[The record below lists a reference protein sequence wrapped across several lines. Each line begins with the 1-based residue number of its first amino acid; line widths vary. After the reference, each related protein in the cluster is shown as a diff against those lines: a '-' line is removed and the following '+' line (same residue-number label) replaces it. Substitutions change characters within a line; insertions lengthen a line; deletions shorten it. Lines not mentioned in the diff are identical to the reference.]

1 MDKPILFYEVRVHQ
15 NRITGGPVYVPAIV
29 EREEAVPLETVIER
43 AIDRG
48 LIAGIKPSAAKQ
60 IADAIAQQM
69 YEEFRAGRGV
79 KFGNYFYA
87 RLYLDGT
94 SDSDGKLTSANSINV
109 RFVNGTGFKLTM
121 DMFSFSNVN
130 GGDIPGTDFLI
141 SEADG
146 AERGVLIPNE
156 NVILNGVNLWRDG
169 DAGTKVGFYGIDPAG
184 KRAAVVGRSLVIGRP
199 VGQLLLHADATVTLC
214 HSRTPELPAVC
225 READILI
232 VAVGRAGMI
241 GAEHTR
247 PGQVILDVGVNS
259 VEGKLC
265 GDVRTEEAEET
276 AAAVSPVPGGIGAVT
291 PSVLMAHLVEAA
303 ERAAR

>member
-69 YEEFRAGRGV
+69 YEEFRNGRGV
-79 KFGNYFYA
+79 KVGNYCYA
-87 RLYLDGT
+87 RRYLDGT
-94 SDSDGKLTSANSINV
+94 SDSDGKLTRANSINV
-109 RFVNGTGFKLTM
+109 RFVNGAGFKLTM

-146 AERGVLIPNE
+146 AERGILLPAKP
-156 NVILNGVNLWRDG
+156 VILNGVNLFKEG
-169 DAGTKVGFYGIDPAG
+169 DAGTKVGFYEIDPVTGDIADTATAEITAFETKGPNALKFAWPSALAQGAAYMAVPSRSADGERWFTGTG
-184 KRAAVVGRSLVIGRP
+184 KT
-199 VGQLLLHADATVTLC
+199 ATVK
-214 HSRTPELPAVC
+214 
-225 READILI
+225 EA
-232 VAVGRAGMI
+232 
-241 GAEHTR
+241 
-247 PGQVILDVGVNS
+247 
-259 VEGKLC
+259 
-265 GDVRTEEAEET
+265 
-276 AAAVSPVPGGIGAVT
+276 
-291 PSVLMAHLVEAA
+291 
-303 ERAAR
+303 

>member
-69 YEEFRAGRGV
+69 YEEFKAGRGV
-79 KFGNYFYA
+79 KFGSYFYA

-94 SDSDGKLTSANSINV
+94 SDANGRLTGANSINV
-109 RFVNGTGFKLTM
+109 RFVNGSGFKLTM

-146 AERGVLIPNE
+146 AERGLLIPDE
-156 NVILNGVNLWRDG
+156 NVILNGVNLSKEG
-169 DAGTKVGFYGIDPAG
+169 DAGTKVSFFWIDPETG
-184 KRAAVVGRSLVIGRP
+184 EVDDEPTAVVTNFATKGPNALKFAWVSALVQGASYMAVPARSADGERWFTGTGR
-199 VGQLLLHADATVTLC
+199 
-214 HSRTPELPAVC
+214 
-225 READILI
+225 
-232 VAVGRAGMI
+232 
-241 GAEHTR
+241 
-247 PGQVILDVGVNS
+247 
-259 VEGKLC
+259 
-265 GDVRTEEAEET
+265 
-276 AAAVSPVPGGIGAVT
+276 AAAVKEG
-291 PSVLMAHLVEAA
+291 
-303 ERAAR
+303 

>member
-1 MDKPILFYEVRVHQ
+1 MDKPILFYDVRVQ
-15 NRITGGPVYVPAIV
+15 TSRVTGGTLYLPAIV
-29 EREEAVPLETVIER
+29 EREEAVPLDVIIER

-94 SDSDGKLTSANSINV
+94 SDSDGKLTSANGINV
-109 RFVNGTGFKLTM
+109 RFANGTGFRLTM

-146 AERGVLIPNE
+146 AERGSGSGRNRQHRVCT
-156 NVILNGVNLWRDG
+156 VGILCHASGRGKRVKRDLRLTRQRDG
-169 DAGTKVGFYGIDPAG
+169 TGNRKNRRICA
-184 KRAAVVGRSLVIGRP
+184 RRGRS
-199 VGQLLLHADATVTLC
+199 
-214 HSRTPELPAVC
+214 
-225 READILI
+225 
-232 VAVGRAGMI
+232 
-241 GAEHTR
+241 
-247 PGQVILDVGVNS
+247 
-259 VEGKLC
+259 K
-265 GDVRTEEAEET
+265 
-276 AAAVSPVPGGIGAVT
+276 
-291 PSVLMAHLVEAA
+291 A
-303 ERAAR
+303 ERCTIFQRQ

>member
-1 MDKPILFYEVRVHQ
+1 MDKPVLFYEVRVHQ

-29 EREEAVPLETVIER
+29 EREDAVPLDEIIRR

-69 YEEFRAGRGV
+69 YEEFKAGRGV

-94 SDSDGKLTSANSINV
+94 SDSDGKLTSANSVNV
-109 RFVNGTGFKLTM
+109 RFVNGAGFKLTM

-146 AERGVLIPNE
+146 AERGILIPGE
-156 NVILNGVNLWRDG
+156 NAILNGVNLWREG
-169 DAGTKVGFYGIDPAG
+169 DAGTKVGFFGIDPVTGEVADEPTAEVTEFATKGPNALKFAWPSALVQGASYMAVPSRSADGERWFTGTG
-184 KRAAVVGRSLVIGRP
+184 K
-199 VGQLLLHADATVTLC
+199 
-214 HSRTPELPAVC
+214 
-225 READILI
+225 
-232 VAVGRAGMI
+232 
-241 GAEHTR
+241 
-247 PGQVILDVGVNS
+247 
-259 VEGKLC
+259 
-265 GDVRTEEAEET
+265 
-276 AAAVSPVPGGIGAVT
+276 AVT
-291 PSVLMAHLVEAA
+291 VKEG
-303 ERAAR
+303 

>member
-1 MDKPILFYEVRVHQ
+1 MDKPILFYDVRVQ
-15 NRITGGPVYVPAIV
+15 TSRVTGGTLYLPAIV
-29 EREEAVPLETVIER
+29 EREEAVPLDVIIER

-109 RFVNGTGFKLTM
+109 RFVNGSGFKLTM

-146 AERGVLIPNE
+146 AERGILIPSE

-169 DAGTKVGFYGIDPAG
+169 DAGTKVGFYAIDSVTGEVADEPTAEVANFETKGPNALKFAWPSALAQGASYMAMPSRSADGERWYTGTG
-184 KRAAVVGRSLVIGRP
+184 K
-199 VGQLLLHADATVTLC
+199 T
-214 HSRTPELPAVC
+214 
-225 READILI
+225 
-232 VAVGRAGMI
+232 VAVK
-241 GAEHTR
+241 
-247 PGQVILDVGVNS
+247 
-259 VEGKLC
+259 EG
-265 GDVRTEEAEET
+265 
-276 AAAVSPVPGGIGAVT
+276 
-291 PSVLMAHLVEAA
+291 
-303 ERAAR
+303 

>member
-1 MDKPILFYEVRVHQ
+1 MDKPILFYDVRVQ
-15 NRITGGPVYVPAIV
+15 TSRVTGGTLYLPAIV
-29 EREEAVPLETVIER
+29 EREEAVPLDVIIER

-69 YEEFRAGRGV
+69 YEEFKQGRGV

-94 SDSDGKLTSANSINV
+94 SDADGKLTSANSINV
-109 RFVNGTGFKLTM
+109 RFVNGTGFRLTM

-146 AERGVLIPNE
+146 AERGILILGE

-169 DAGTKVGFYGIDPAG
+169 DAGTKVGFFGIDPVTGEVSDEPTAEVANFETKGPNALKFAWPSALAQGASYMAVPSRSADGERWFTGTG
-184 KRAAVVGRSLVIGRP
+184 K
-199 VGQLLLHADATVTLC
+199 
-214 HSRTPELPAVC
+214 
-225 READILI
+225 
-232 VAVGRAGMI
+232 
-241 GAEHTR
+241 
-247 PGQVILDVGVNS
+247 
-259 VEGKLC
+259 
-265 GDVRTEEAEET
+265 
-276 AAAVSPVPGGIGAVT
+276 AVT
-291 PSVLMAHLVEAA
+291 VKEG
-303 ERAAR
+303 

>member
-94 SDSDGKLTSANSINV
+94 SDSDGKLTGANGINV
-109 RFVNGTGFKLTM
+109 RFANGTGFRLTM

-146 AERGVLIPNE
+146 AERGILLPAKP
-156 NVILNGVNLWRDG
+156 VILNGVNLFKEG
-169 DAGTKVGFYGIDPAG
+169 DAGTKVGFYEIDPVTGDIADTATAEITAFETKGPNALKFAWPSALAQGAAYMAVPSRSADGERWYTGTG
-184 KRAAVVGRSLVIGRP
+184 KT
-199 VGQLLLHADATVTLC
+199 ATVK
-214 HSRTPELPAVC
+214 
-225 READILI
+225 
-232 VAVGRAGMI
+232 
-241 GAEHTR
+241 
-247 PGQVILDVGVNS
+247 
-259 VEGKLC
+259 EG
-265 GDVRTEEAEET
+265 
-276 AAAVSPVPGGIGAVT
+276 
-291 PSVLMAHLVEAA
+291 
-303 ERAAR
+303 

>member
-1 MDKPILFYEVRVHQ
+1 MDKPILFYDVRVQ
-15 NRITGGPVYVPAIV
+15 TSRVTGGTLYLPAIV
-29 EREEAVPLETVIER
+29 EREEAVPLDVIIER

-69 YEEFRAGRGV
+69 YEEFRNGRGV

-94 SDSDGKLTSANSINV
+94 SDSDGKLTSANGINV
-109 RFVNGTGFKLTM
+109 RFANGTGFRLTM

-146 AERGVLIPNE
+146 AERGILIPSE

-169 DAGTKVGFYGIDPAG
+169 DAGTKVGFYAIDSVTGEVADEPTAEVTNFETKGPNALKFAWPSALAQGASYMAMPSRSADGERWYTGTG
-184 KRAAVVGRSLVIGRP
+184 K
-199 VGQLLLHADATVTLC
+199 TVT
-214 HSRTPELPAVC
+214 VK
-225 READILI
+225 
-232 VAVGRAGMI
+232 
-241 GAEHTR
+241 
-247 PGQVILDVGVNS
+247 
-259 VEGKLC
+259 EG
-265 GDVRTEEAEET
+265 
-276 AAAVSPVPGGIGAVT
+276 
-291 PSVLMAHLVEAA
+291 
-303 ERAAR
+303 

>member
-1 MDKPILFYEVRVHQ
+1 MDKPILFYDVRVQ
-15 NRITGGPVYVPAIV
+15 TSRVTGGTLYLPAIV

-69 YEEFRAGRGV
+69 YEEFKAGRGV

-146 AERGVLIPNE
+146 AERGLLLPDE

-169 DAGTKVGFYGIDPAG
+169 DAGTKVGFYGIDPVTGEISGDPAAEVTSFETKGPNALKFAWPSALAQGTSYMAVPSRSADGERWFTGTG
-184 KRAAVVGRSLVIGRP
+184 K
-199 VGQLLLHADATVTLC
+199 TVT
-214 HSRTPELPAVC
+214 VK
-225 READILI
+225 
-232 VAVGRAGMI
+232 
-241 GAEHTR
+241 
-247 PGQVILDVGVNS
+247 
-259 VEGKLC
+259 EG
-265 GDVRTEEAEET
+265 
-276 AAAVSPVPGGIGAVT
+276 
-291 PSVLMAHLVEAA
+291 
-303 ERAAR
+303 

>member
-69 YEEFRAGRGV
+69 YEEFKAGRGV

-94 SDSDGKLTSANSINV
+94 SDSDGKLTSANGINV
-109 RFVNGTGFKLTM
+109 RFANGTGFKLTM

-146 AERGVLIPNE
+146 AERGILIPDA

-169 DAGTKVGFYGIDPAG
+169 DAGTKVGFYEIDPVTGDIADTATAEITAFETKGPNALKFAWPSALAQGAAYMAVPSRSADGERWFTGTG
-184 KRAAVVGRSLVIGRP
+184 KTAAVK
-199 VGQLLLHADATVTLC
+199 
-214 HSRTPELPAVC
+214 
-225 READILI
+225 EA
-232 VAVGRAGMI
+232 
-241 GAEHTR
+241 
-247 PGQVILDVGVNS
+247 
-259 VEGKLC
+259 
-265 GDVRTEEAEET
+265 
-276 AAAVSPVPGGIGAVT
+276 
-291 PSVLMAHLVEAA
+291 
-303 ERAAR
+303 

>member
-146 AERGVLIPNE
+146 AERGILLPAKP
-156 NVILNGVNLWRDG
+156 VILNGVNLFKEG
-169 DAGTKVGFYGIDPAG
+169 DAGTKVGFYGIDPVTGDIADTATAEITAFETKGPNALKFAWPSALAQGAAYMAVPSRSADGERWFTGTG
-184 KRAAVVGRSLVIGRP
+184 KT
-199 VGQLLLHADATVTLC
+199 ATVK
-214 HSRTPELPAVC
+214 
-225 READILI
+225 
-232 VAVGRAGMI
+232 
-241 GAEHTR
+241 
-247 PGQVILDVGVNS
+247 
-259 VEGKLC
+259 EG
-265 GDVRTEEAEET
+265 
-276 AAAVSPVPGGIGAVT
+276 
-291 PSVLMAHLVEAA
+291 
-303 ERAAR
+303 

>member
-29 EREEAVPLETVIER
+29 EREEAVPLDVIIER

-69 YEEFRAGRGV
+69 YEEFKAGRGV

-94 SDSDGKLTSANSINV
+94 SDSDGKLTGANSINV
-109 RFVNGTGFKLTM
+109 RFVNGAGFKLTM

-146 AERGVLIPNE
+146 AERGILLPAKP
-156 NVILNGVNLWRDG
+156 VILNGVNLFKEG
-169 DAGTKVGFYGIDPAG
+169 DAGTKVGFYEIDPVTGDIADTATAEITAFETKGPNALKFAWPSALAQGAAYMAVPSRSADGERWFTGTG
-184 KRAAVVGRSLVIGRP
+184 KT
-199 VGQLLLHADATVTLC
+199 ATVK
-214 HSRTPELPAVC
+214 
-225 READILI
+225 
-232 VAVGRAGMI
+232 
-241 GAEHTR
+241 
-247 PGQVILDVGVNS
+247 
-259 VEGKLC
+259 EG
-265 GDVRTEEAEET
+265 
-276 AAAVSPVPGGIGAVT
+276 
-291 PSVLMAHLVEAA
+291 
-303 ERAAR
+303 

>member
-1 MDKPILFYEVRVHQ
+1 MDKPILFYDVRVQ
-15 NRITGGPVYVPAIV
+15 TSRVTGGTLYLPAIV

-69 YEEFRAGRGV
+69 YEEFKAGRGV

-94 SDSDGKLTSANSINV
+94 SDSDGKLTSANSVNV
-109 RFVNGTGFKLTM
+109 RFVNGAGFKLTM

-146 AERGVLIPNE
+146 AERGILLPAKP
-156 NVILNGVNLWRDG
+156 VILTGVNLFKEG
-169 DAGTKVGFYGIDPAG
+169 DAGTKVGFYEIDPVTGDIADTATAEITAFETKGPNALKFAWPSALAQGAAYMAVPSRSADGERWFTGTG
-184 KRAAVVGRSLVIGRP
+184 K
-199 VGQLLLHADATVTLC
+199 TVT
-214 HSRTPELPAVC
+214 VK
-225 READILI
+225 
-232 VAVGRAGMI
+232 
-241 GAEHTR
+241 
-247 PGQVILDVGVNS
+247 
-259 VEGKLC
+259 EG
-265 GDVRTEEAEET
+265 
-276 AAAVSPVPGGIGAVT
+276 
-291 PSVLMAHLVEAA
+291 
-303 ERAAR
+303 

>member
-1 MDKPILFYEVRVHQ
+1 MDKPILFYEVRVHR

-94 SDSDGKLTSANSINV
+94 SDADGKLTGANSINV

-146 AERGVLIPNE
+146 AERGVLIPGE
-156 NVILNGVNLWRDG
+156 NVILNGVNLCKDG
-169 DAGTKVGFYGIDPAG
+169 DAGTKVVFYGIDAETGEVSDEPTAEVTNFETKGPNALKFAWPSALVQGASYMAAPSRSADGERWYTGTG
-184 KRAAVVGRSLVIGRP
+184 K
-199 VGQLLLHADATVTLC
+199 T
-214 HSRTPELPAVC
+214 
-225 READILI
+225 
-232 VAVGRAGMI
+232 VAV
-241 GAEHTR
+241 
-247 PGQVILDVGVNS
+247 
-259 VEGKLC
+259 K
-265 GDVRTEEAEET
+265 EA
-276 AAAVSPVPGGIGAVT
+276 
-291 PSVLMAHLVEAA
+291 
-303 ERAAR
+303 

>member
-94 SDSDGKLTSANSINV
+94 SDSDGKLTSANGINV
-109 RFVNGTGFKLTM
+109 RFANGTGFRLTM

-146 AERGVLIPNE
+146 AERGILLPAKP
-156 NVILNGVNLWRDG
+156 VILNGVNLFKEG
-169 DAGTKVGFYGIDPAG
+169 DAGTKVGFYGIDPVTGDIADTATAEITAFETKGPNALKFAWPSALAQGAAYMAVPSRSADGERWYTGTG
-184 KRAAVVGRSLVIGRP
+184 K
-199 VGQLLLHADATVTLC
+199 T
-214 HSRTPELPAVC
+214 
-225 READILI
+225 
-232 VAVGRAGMI
+232 VAVK
-241 GAEHTR
+241 
-247 PGQVILDVGVNS
+247 
-259 VEGKLC
+259 EG
-265 GDVRTEEAEET
+265 
-276 AAAVSPVPGGIGAVT
+276 
-291 PSVLMAHLVEAA
+291 
-303 ERAAR
+303 

>member
-94 SDSDGKLTSANSINV
+94 SDSDGKLTGANSINV
-109 RFVNGTGFKLTM
+109 RFVNGSGFKLTM

-146 AERGVLIPNE
+146 AERGILLPAKP
-156 NVILNGVNLWRDG
+156 VILNGVNLFKEG
-169 DAGTKVGFYGIDPAG
+169 DAGTKVGFYEIDPVTGDIADTATAEITAFETKGPNALKFAWPSALAQGAAYMAVPSRSADGERWFTGTG
-184 KRAAVVGRSLVIGRP
+184 KTAAVK
-199 VGQLLLHADATVTLC
+199 
-214 HSRTPELPAVC
+214 
-225 READILI
+225 EA
-232 VAVGRAGMI
+232 
-241 GAEHTR
+241 
-247 PGQVILDVGVNS
+247 
-259 VEGKLC
+259 
-265 GDVRTEEAEET
+265 
-276 AAAVSPVPGGIGAVT
+276 
-291 PSVLMAHLVEAA
+291 
-303 ERAAR
+303 

>member
-94 SDSDGKLTSANSINV
+94 SDSDGKLTGANSINV

-146 AERGVLIPNE
+146 AERGILLPAKP
-156 NVILNGVNLWRDG
+156 VILNGVNLFKEG
-169 DAGTKVGFYGIDPAG
+169 DAGTKVGFYEIDPVTGDIADTATAEITAFETKGPNALKFAWPSALAQGAAYMAVPSRSADGERWFTGTG
-184 KRAAVVGRSLVIGRP
+184 KT
-199 VGQLLLHADATVTLC
+199 ATVK
-214 HSRTPELPAVC
+214 
-225 READILI
+225 
-232 VAVGRAGMI
+232 
-241 GAEHTR
+241 
-247 PGQVILDVGVNS
+247 
-259 VEGKLC
+259 EG
-265 GDVRTEEAEET
+265 
-276 AAAVSPVPGGIGAVT
+276 
-291 PSVLMAHLVEAA
+291 
-303 ERAAR
+303 

>member
-29 EREEAVPLETVIER
+29 EREEAVPLDVIIER

-146 AERGVLIPNE
+146 AERGILLPAKP
-156 NVILNGVNLWRDG
+156 VILNGVNLFKEG
-169 DAGTKVGFYGIDPAG
+169 DAGTKVGFYEIDPVTGDIADTATAEITAFETKGPNALKFAWPSALAQGAAYMAVPSRSADGERWFTGTG
-184 KRAAVVGRSLVIGRP
+184 KT
-199 VGQLLLHADATVTLC
+199 ATVK
-214 HSRTPELPAVC
+214 
-225 READILI
+225 
-232 VAVGRAGMI
+232 
-241 GAEHTR
+241 
-247 PGQVILDVGVNS
+247 
-259 VEGKLC
+259 EG
-265 GDVRTEEAEET
+265 
-276 AAAVSPVPGGIGAVT
+276 
-291 PSVLMAHLVEAA
+291 
-303 ERAAR
+303 